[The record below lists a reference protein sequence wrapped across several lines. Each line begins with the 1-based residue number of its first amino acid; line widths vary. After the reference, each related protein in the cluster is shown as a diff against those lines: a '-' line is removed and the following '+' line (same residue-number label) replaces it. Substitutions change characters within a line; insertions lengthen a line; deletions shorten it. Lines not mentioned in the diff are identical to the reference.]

1 LLGRF
6 FKRFQLSVHDRLL
19 LGGVI
24 VLAPISLAF
33 GFWGV
38 ESQREVLLDTIDR
51 QGRSLVGAT
60 AIFCVE
66 PLLAQDYP
74 VLDTY
79 VDSLTIGKDAV
90 VYARVEDRRGRVV
103 AEAKVADFEL
113 AHTTEYQSWVSVP
126 GDGPRLPTE
135 KVGRV
140 VLGLSTEPAEAA
152 LADSRSMQFIETLA
166 GFLALVIGLSRLH
179 SRLVGR
185 PLMVLDRDAQRLAQA
200 DLSEPIELSSND
212 EFGRLASALDEM
224 RVGLR
229 DSYQEIQ
236 DQNESLLELDRLK
249 SEFLA
254 TVSHEI
260 RTPMTGVIGFA
271 HELLE
276 TDLNDEQREMM
287 NLVSDSADNLLF
299 ILNHILD
306 FSKLDAGK
314 LDLEVVPF
322 DLGSLV
328 GDVVKLSAPAAKAG
342 DVRLSLCGN
351 ESLPPVL
358 MGDPHR
364 IRQVVN
370 NLIANALKFSQG
382 DSVEVRVESRNQTAG
397 TCWVKVLVRDTG
409 MGIPADRLELLFE
422 PFRQVDGS
430 HSRRFGGSGLGLSIC
445 QGLLGLMGSRV
456 EVSSELGQG
465 SDFWFEL
472 ELPVA
477 ESALPVISGEA
488 QSKGMRSL
496 AAPGATVPGLPGTT
510 AVHSS
515 AQDQPCKGIRVLL
528 AEDNLTNQKL
538 IRSLLTRLGADV
550 TVANHGRSAI
560 DQYFSNV
567 MRYDVILMDCQMPG
581 CDGFEATEEIRRR
594 TQGSRQIP
602 ILALTANAEP
612 TARAR
617 CIAAGMDD
625 FLSKPIDLKELRD
638 SLLRWTG
645 QQV

>member
-1 LLGRF
+1 MLAGF
-6 FKRFQLSVHDRLL
+6 FKRLHLSVHDRLL

-103 AEAKVADFEL
+103 AEAKIADFEQ
-113 AHTTEYQSWVSVP
+113 AHTTEYESWVSVP
-126 GDGPRLPTE
+126 GDGQRFPTE

-179 SRLVGR
+179 HRLVGR

-200 DLSEPIELSSND
+200 DLSEPIELKSND
-212 EFGRLASALDEM
+212 EFGRLANALDEM
-224 RVGLR
+224 RISLR

-276 TDLNDEQREMM
+276 TDLSDEQREMM
-287 NLVSDSADNLLF
+287 NLVSGSADNLLF

-314 LDLEVVPF
+314 LDLELVPF
-322 DLGSLV
+322 DLGSLI
-328 GDVVKLSAPAAKAG
+328 GDVVKLSAPAAKTG
-342 DVRLSLCGN
+342 DVSLSLRGI

-382 DSVEVRVESRNQTAG
+382 DSVEVRVESGNRTAG

-409 MGIPADRLELLFE
+409 MGIPADRLALLFE

-456 EVSSELGQG
+456 EVRSEPGQG

-472 ELPVA
+472 ELPIA
-477 ESALPVISGEA
+477 DPAASAVSGTKHY
-488 QSKGMRSL
+488 QGIDPL
-496 AAPGATVPGLPGTT
+496 AASAAIVPEVLGTT
-510 AVHSS
+510 RAVTPADHL
-515 AQDQPCKGIRVLL
+515 PCKGIRVLL

-538 IRSLLTRLGADV
+538 IRSLLTRLGAEV
-550 TVANHGRSAI
+550 TVADDGRSAI
-560 DQYFSNV
+560 EQYFSSKI
-567 MRYDVILMDCQMPG
+567 RYDVILMDCQMPG

-594 TQGSRQIP
+594 SEGSRQIP

-625 FLSKPIDLKELRD
+625 FLSKPIDMSALRE